1 MKPIFALAL
10 MAASA
15 LRADTIVQTLSFNIQ
30 ITDAT
35 NLYLLAVPKSQTL
48 NFNLFN
54 PTLGTL
60 TSVDYTLLN
69 STTTRNLTVT
79 GSRNSG
85 TVNSSSIGTTS
96 GTVNLVG
103 GPLLLPAFLHTI
115 TATCTGSPSC
125 SASPTLSDAVTGTQN
140 IGALGSYIGF
150 GTVDATLRL
159 GAGRSF
165 PLGTPIVAAGL
176 SRTANIDA
184 NWSGDLQLVYTY
196 TPNAAVPEPSVWAP
210 FALSGVL
217 LASRSLRRR
226 K

>member
-1 MKPIFALAL
+1 MTIS
-10 MAASA
+10 AAQ
-15 LRADTIVQTLSFNIQ
+15 ADTIVQTLSFNIQ

-35 NLYLLAVPKSQTL
+35 NLTLLAVPQSQTL

-60 TSVDYTLLN
+60 TGIDYTLLN

-85 TVNSSSIGTTS
+85 TVNSSSVGTTT
-96 GTVNLVG
+96 GTADLVG
-103 GPLLLPAFLHTI
+103 GPLILPVFLHAI
-115 TATCTGSPSC
+115 AATCSGNPSC

-140 IGALGSYIGF
+140 IGALGSYIGV
-150 GTVDATLRL
+150 GTVGATLNL
-159 GAGRSF
+159 SAGRSL
-165 PLGTPIVAAGL
+165 PVGTPLVAAGL

-184 NWSGDLQLVYTY
+184 SWSGDLQLVYTY

-217 LASRSLRRR
+217 LASRSLRR
-226 K
+226 KK